1 MSLTTEKRREK
12 LLECET
18 GKDFHSLYEL
28 VFGEIVPETVT
39 RNPNEELENIIPY
52 LQNLHKARQSE
63 RDRNYKKYYHNCRR
77 RW

>member
-1 MSLTTEKRREK
+1 MSLTTKERREK

-39 RNPNEELENIIPY
+39 RNPNEELENIIFAIYDNKKIEGVILP
-52 LQNLHKARQSE
+52 N
-63 RDRNYKKYYHNCRR
+63 DYKI
-77 RW
+77 

>member
-39 RNPNEELENIIPY
+39 RNPNEELENIIFAIHNNKKIKGVVLPKDY
-52 LQNLHKARQSE
+52 LI
-63 RDRNYKKYYHNCRR
+63 
-77 RW
+77 

>member
-1 MSLTTEKRREK
+1 MSLTTEKIREK

-39 RNPNEELENIIPY
+39 RNPNEELENIIFAIYNNKKIKGVVLPKDY
-52 LQNLHKARQSE
+52 LI
-63 RDRNYKKYYHNCRR
+63 
-77 RW
+77 